1 MPSAGSDRSGSA
13 GSQGGASQAGAHLDA
28 DEMSAYAEGALPAAA
43 HARYVSHL
51 ADCDSCRRIVTELM
65 LTSEVAGE
73 EGEHVAAQDV
83 APSKPWWS
91 AIAAL
96 FAPSV
101 LRYAV
106 PALLLLGII
115 VVAFVAT
122 RERRGSTDLVA
133 LNEQQDDDDADVAPE
148 EAAHAPS
155 SQAPPEESMGANRAA
170 ATGNN
175 ANQSGAASSNTSS
188 TDGMLARDANAPEPP
203 PVTST
208 TTTQAPA
215 GARQDSAER
224 EENLNARLYD
234 DQPKPAPAP
243 PANASTAAS
252 ETVAKEKAGE
262 EQEQGRTQNNEP
274 AQASRKETA
283 DLARSK
289 DEDKSNPSVSG
300 GSALGKAETSQAGS
314 RAATRSRPAAR
325 RSETAAADNKADSG
339 GAAETRSVNGRRFR
353 RQGNAWVDTA
363 YNSSRSTTH
372 VARGSEQYRALV
384 ADEPA
389 LRTFAE
395 QLNGEVIVVWK
406 GKAYRIY

>member
-1 MPSAGSDRSGSA
+1 M
-13 GSQGGASQAGAHLDA
+13 
-28 DEMSAYAEGALPAAA
+28 AA

-51 ADCDSCRRIVTELM
+51 ADCDSCRRMVTELM
-65 LTSEVAGE
+65 LTSEVAFE
-73 EGEHVAAQDV
+73 ESEHVATQDV

-115 VVAFVAT
+115 VVALVAT
-122 RERRGSTDLVA
+122 RERRGSADMVA
-133 LNEQQDDDDADVAPE
+133 LNEQKQDDAAVSSK

-155 SQAPPEESMGANRAA
+155 SQAAPDESMGANH
-170 ATGNN
+170 ATTTTNN
-175 ANQSGAASSNTSS
+175 SANQPGAASNNTSS
-188 TDGMLARDANAPEPP
+188 TGGMLAQNANTSEAP

-208 TTTQAPA
+208 TTTATPAPA
-215 GARQDSAER
+215 GTRQDSAER
-224 EENLNARLYD
+224 EEDLNARVYD
-234 DQPKPAPAP
+234 DRPKAAPAP
-243 PANASTAAS
+243 PADSSTAAR
-252 ETVAKEKAGE
+252 ETVAKERAGE
-262 EQEQGRTQNNEP
+262 EQQARKQNNEP
-274 AQASRKETA
+274 AQTGRTETA

-289 DEDKSNPSVSG
+289 DEDKSNPSASG
-300 GSALGKAETSQAGS
+300 GSALGKTETSQPSS

-325 RSETAAADNKADSG
+325 RSESAAADNKTDSG

-363 YNSSRSTTH
+363 YSSSRSTTH

-389 LRTFAE
+389 IRSFAE
-395 QLNGEVIVVWK
+395 QLGGEVIVVWK